1 MFQSEVEKVIAG
13 LDVKVSKIKNEIFV
27 TITSKYRNELG
38 RLMNTSRF
46 ISFFGRRTKKGMKY
60 ESMSRGYDIS

>member
-27 TITSKYRNELG
+27 IITSRYKNELG
-38 RLMNTSRF
+38 RIMNTSKF
-46 ISFFGRRTKKGMKY
+46 VPFSGRRTKKGMKY
-60 ESMSRGYDIS
+60 ETMARGFEIS